1 MANENHFGV
10 TASSDYFTTRDGHR
24 RPDSAKIANQNMF
37 DAFRAKRGHATLPTL
52 DALLASIEEKND
64 IQFDRSRITP
74 GARME
79 FDRAIHGAW
88 QRNPGDYDPADAFRA
103 FVDRYVREYGRG
115 VPSMG
120 AATRH
125 TPSAMRHSPA
135 AMSGETA
142 REIRVMLAGKKTTLP
157 KTFYE
162 RLENSRALRE
172 SVRHEFITAAGG
184 LDRAIVWLSHS
195 SRGKSKMKQEQA
207 RERLLSQNPKM
218 MVQVLMTLCTNKE
231 VKAEL
236 QEKLLDAP
244 KATSPQKRASK
255 ETKQRQSA
263 AR

>member
-24 RPDSAKIANQNMF
+24 RPDSAKIANQNLF
-37 DAFRAKRGHATLPTL
+37 DALRAKRGQSTLPTL
-52 DALLASIEEKND
+52 DALLSSIEEKND
-64 IQFDRSRITP
+64 VQFDRSRITP

-88 QRNPGDYDPADAFRA
+88 QRNPGNYDPADAFRA
-103 FVDRYVREYGRG
+103 FVDRYVREYSRSTPVTGSAIR
-115 VPSMG
+115 P
-120 AATRH
+120 
-125 TPSAMRHSPA
+125 TPSAMRHSPT

-142 REIRVMLAGKKTTLP
+142 REIRTMLAGKKTTLP
-157 KTFYE
+157 KALYE
-162 RLENSRALRE
+162 RLENNRALRE
-172 SVRHEFITAAGG
+172 SVRNELIMAAGG
-184 LDRAIVWLSHS
+184 LDRAVVWLSHS

-218 MVQVLMTLCTNKE
+218 MVQVLMTLCSNKE

-236 QEKLLDAP
+236 QERLLDAP
-244 KATSPQKRASK
+244 RTASPQKRASK